1 MIEKTSLNPLR
12 HLDFFQIMSL
22 IRTYLDAEDL
32 ANLKLTEAATAFGGK
47 LANLDAALKQGNSIA
62 ATKDLL
68 LADEARDKTVMAVY
82 AALRTFTHSPDD
94 TEAHDAEILLQEALK
109 YGKNL
114 AKLPLR
120 EESAAITNLLQ
131 DFGKPENAARIS
143 ALRLE
148 G

>member
-12 HLDFFQIMSL
+12 HLDFFQVMLLVRS
-22 IRTYLDAEDL
+22 YLNAENL
-32 ANLKLTEAATAFGGK
+32 ASLKLTESAAAFEGK
-47 LANLDAALKQGNSIA
+47 LSKLDAALKQSNSIA

-68 LADEARDKTVMAVY
+68 QADEARDKTVKAVY
-82 AALRTFTHSPDD
+82 AALRAFTHSPAD

-120 EESAAITNLLQ
+120 E
-131 DFGKPENAARIS
+131 
-143 ALRLE
+143 
-148 G
+148 